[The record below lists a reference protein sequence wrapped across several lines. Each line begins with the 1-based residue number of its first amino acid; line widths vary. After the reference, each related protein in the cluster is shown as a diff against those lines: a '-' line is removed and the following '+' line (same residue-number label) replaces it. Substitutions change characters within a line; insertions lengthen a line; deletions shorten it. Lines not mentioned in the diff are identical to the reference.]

1 MTSRNHVILTGRVAT
16 SPRCHY
22 RPDGSAVVEFSVE
35 IDCEAG
41 PALINIVAIGG
52 LAELK
57 RNQLEAGQYLLVE
70 GRLNQ
75 RRWQTPEGKDR
86 TRMEVIATDL
96 RGVDRS

>member
-1 MTSRNHVILTGRVAT
+1 MTSQNRVILTGRVAT

-22 RPDGSAVVEFSVE
+22 RPDGCAVVEFSLE
-35 IDCEAG
+35 INCEAG

-75 RRWQTPEGKDR
+75 RGWQTPEGKHR
-86 TRMEVIATDL
+86 TRMEVIVTDL
-96 RGVDRS
+96 RRVDKS

>member
-1 MTSRNHVILTGRVAT
+1 MTSQNRVILTGRVTT

-22 RPDGSAVVEFSVE
+22 RPDGSAVVEFSLE
-35 IDCEAG
+35 INCEAG
-41 PALINIVAIGG
+41 PALINIVAIGR

-57 RNQLEAGQYLLVE
+57 GNQLEAGQYLFIE

-75 RRWQTPEGKDR
+75 RRWQTPEGKHR

-96 RGVDRS
+96 RGVDKA

>member
-1 MTSRNHVILTGRVAT
+1 MTSQNHVILTGRVAT
-16 SPRCHY
+16 LSRCHY
-22 RPDGSAVVEFSVE
+22 RPDGSAVVEFSLE
-35 IDCEAG
+35 ISCEAG

-57 RNQLEAGQYLLVE
+57 CNQLEAGQYLLVE

-75 RRWQTPEGKDR
+75 RRWQTPEGKHR